1 MKCRLLRGSMF
12 AALAATWAVIMY
24 NLSSVAESPATVLI
38 FCAAETAWTCAGA
51 YWIFRATEQK
61 GGKHG

>member
-1 MKCRLLRGSMF
+1 MKCRLLRHSMF

-24 NLSSVAESPATVLI
+24 NLSSVADSPAKVLI

-51 YWIFRATEQK
+51 YLIFRATEQK
-61 GGKHG
+61 GGKNE

>member
-1 MKCRLLRGSMF
+1 MKCRPLRCSMF

-24 NLSSVAESPATVLI
+24 NLSSVIDTPSKVLI

-51 YWIFRATEQK
+51 YLIYRATEKK
-61 GGKHG
+61 GGKHE

>member
-1 MKCRLLRGSMF
+1 MF

-24 NLSSVAESPATVLI
+24 NLSSVIDNPTKVLI

-51 YWIFRATEQK
+51 YLIFRATERK
-61 GGKHG
+61 GGKNG